1 MNILLIAIGGAIGAT
16 LRYTIIR
23 FFFYLNIVTFPYGTL
38 VVNIAGSFL
47 IGFLA
52 FWLVNRYLHNEAVRL
67 FLIIGV
73 LGAFTTFSSFSL
85 DTLHLLLQNRYFA
98 AILYVLSNVL
108 LCIIA
113 AFLGML
119 IAKLGK

>member
-1 MNILLIAIGGAIGAT
+1 MNILLVAIGAAIGAT

-38 VVNIAGSFL
+38 VVNIVGSFL

-52 FWLVNRYLHNEAVRL
+52 FWLVNRYLHNEMVRL
-67 FLIIGV
+67 FLIVGV

-85 DTLHLLLQNRYFA
+85 DTLRLLLQNRYLA
-98 AILYVLSNVL
+98 VILYVFSSVFV
-108 LCIIA
+108 CVIA

-119 IAKLGK
+119 TAKLGK

>member
-1 MNILLIAIGGAIGAT
+1 MNILVVAVGGAIGAT
-16 LRYTIIR
+16 LRYTVIR
-23 FFFYLNIVTFPYGTL
+23 FFVYLNVISFPYGTL
-38 VVNIAGSFL
+38 VVNIVGSFL

-52 FWLVNRYLHNEAVRL
+52 FLLVNRYLHNETVRL
-67 FLIIGV
+67 FLIVGV

-85 DTLHLLLQNRYFA
+85 DTLHLFLQHRYFS
-98 AILYVLSNVL
+98 AILYILSSVI

-119 IAKLGK
+119 AVKLGR